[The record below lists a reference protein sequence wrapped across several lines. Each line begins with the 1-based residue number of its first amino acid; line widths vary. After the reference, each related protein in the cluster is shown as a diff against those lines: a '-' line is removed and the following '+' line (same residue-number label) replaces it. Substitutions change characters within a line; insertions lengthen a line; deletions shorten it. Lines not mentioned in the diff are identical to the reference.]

1 MNRSRGG
8 YSGPLPRAWTPA
20 GLWSALARQPGLTR
34 EQRQAYRRAAAAAR
48 AARAARV
55 ITRRTT

>member
-20 GLWSALARQPGLTR
+20 GLWSALARQPGPTR
-34 EQRQAYRRAAAAAR
+34 EQRQAYRRAAAAA